1 MNDWGDTILSI
12 VVLGGILVG
21 SAILT
26 NLFVNKMYFK
36 CSRCATLNAKRRS
49 NCRNCGNRL
58 NIDPAL

>member
-26 NLFVNKMYFK
+26 NLFVSRMYFK
-36 CSRCATLNAKRRS
+36 CSSCATLNAKRRA

-58 NIDPAL
+58 NTDPKL